1 MIDHA
6 RIHPCMAQAFP
17 VIQAHAIV
25 CVASGFSPLFA
36 QKFGYVNS
44 AEVIEAHP
52 RVDSANKVLELY
64 KIELSGGYETKVK
77 AFQAKYQFYL
87 EEMQAGK
94 LSKIASDARE
104 AELAKEQQD
113 LQTEEQQLQFAL
125 LQKREQ
131 LLQPILDE
139 IEAVIRKMGQDGNY
153 TMIFDTSADGGLL
166 FALESDDLTEAV
178 KTLFAA
184 R

>member
-1 MIDHA
+1 MSH
-6 RIHPCMAQAFP
+6 RLTLLL
-17 VIQAHAIV
+17 AIV
-25 CVASGFSPLFA
+25 CLTAGTSPLAA

-44 AEVIEAHP
+44 ASVIEAHP
-52 RVDSANKVLELY
+52 KVDSANKVLELY

-77 AFQAKYQFYL
+77 AFQARYQFYL

-94 LSKIASDARE
+94 LSKVASGTRE
-104 AELAKEQQD
+104 AELAKEQQE

-139 IEAVIRKMGQDGNY
+139 VDAVIRKIGQEGKY
-153 TMIFDTSADGGLL
+153 TMIFDTSAEGGLL
-166 FALESDDLTEAV
+166 FAVESDDLTDTV
-178 KTLFAA
+178 KA
-184 R
+184 RLGVR